1 MTRLVQATSSII
13 WVKCD
18 SVIFSLDT
26 VAAHDV
32 SVATV
37 AARDVFVP
45 TVAAR
50 DVSVL
55 TVAARVRR

>member
-18 SVIFSLDT
+18 FVMFGLET
-26 VAAHDV
+26 VAARDVYVPTNTARDV

-37 AARDVFVP
+37 AARVG
-45 TVAAR
+45 R
-50 DVSVL
+50 
-55 TVAARVRR
+55 